1 MSIKAVVWA
10 GRHSLHVGRTTSEAP
25 EAFSTVA
32 GSSETMA
39 DDRFLSTVG
48 FLLGGVLFGT
58 AFFLLGWGSVVEG
71 QPGPFWTVAFLVSL
85 IAFIGS
91 FVAPLTL
98 VMFLGGRR
106 SGETRQAWTR
116 LAGYASLVLFVF
128 GIGAVGV
135 VFLGP
140 AGIDTGPKMIAL
152 LDGVFG
158 FVVGGIAGTLVT
170 ERLLWLRG

>member
-1 MSIKAVVWA
+1 MVDERFV
-10 GRHSLHVGRTTSEAP
+10 TSA
-25 EAFSTVA
+25 
-32 GSSETMA
+32 
-39 DDRFLSTVG
+39 G
-48 FLLGGVLFGT
+48 FLGSGILFGA

-71 QPGPFWTVAFLVSL
+71 RPGPLWTVAFLVSVL
-85 IAFIGS
+85 AFIGS

-98 VMFLGGRR
+98 VMFLGGDR

-116 LAGYASLVLFVF
+116 LAGYATLVLFVF

-135 VFLGP
+135 AFLGS

-158 FVVGGIAGTLVT
+158 FVMGGIGGVLVT
-170 ERLLWLRG
+170 ERLLRLRGRTSVE